1 VTSDNP
7 RSEDPDAIIAEVLRG
22 IPGAAPRNGAK
33 VPREVARGPEVLAI
47 ADRGEAVARA
57 IALAR
62 PGDLV
67 IVAGK
72 GHERTQVIGDRELP
86 FDDVVASGEALA
98 RRRSTSRAS

>member
-1 VTSDNP
+1 M
-7 RSEDPDAIIAEVLRG
+7 
-22 IPGAAPRNGAK
+22 
-33 VPREVARGPEVLAI
+33 PREVTRGPEVLAI

>member
-1 VTSDNP
+1 M
-7 RSEDPDAIIAEVLRG
+7 
-22 IPGAAPRNGAK
+22 
-33 VPREVARGPEVLAI
+33 LAI
-47 ADRGEAVARA
+47 ADRGEAVERA

-72 GHERTQVIGDRELP
+72 GHEKTQVIGDREFP
-86 FDDVVASGEALA
+86 FDDVVVSGGALA